1 MNWNVL
7 SKHGDCQS
15 MSEQVKIEQ
24 EMLDKG
30 YASRQRKIQRCIEKG
45 RESET
50 DYARSMIAAGLEPFS
65 KSIQQFIDRSWRGK
79 PGPKAIAALK
89 ITLEEMASDGYISM
103 IQFPKR
109 LKETKGRTHYFTQCM
124 EEDLLNTFLHW
135 GLYEHHDFVKCL
147 MDTGAR
153 LSELFGLEKR
163 YVDFNLNQIT
173 FPDRKCD
180 NPVSVPMT
188 DEVQKILR
196 PYYLKARAT
205 DKLFPYSSYWLR
217 TIWNRV
223 RDHLGYSDKDW
234 YVPHLCRHTCATRLV
249 QRGVPLGVVKDWMG
263 HECIQATMIYAHHAP
278 KQLHEAVK
286 VLNSKESSTSIAS

>member
-1 MNWNVL
+1 MPRRKVQQSRACPRLSQAVRTVYNRRKRGTPDADYYIMRMNHNIKAIGDLPVNQITEPLINVL
-7 SKHGDCQS
+7 IDYH
-15 MSEQVKIEQ
+15 
-24 EMLDKG
+24 
-30 YASRQRKIQRCIEKG
+30 
-45 RESET
+45 RETFDNSNKT
-50 DYARSMIAAGLEPFS
+50 INKKVS
-65 KSIQQFIDRSWRGK
+65 
-79 PGPKAIAALK
+79 ALK

-103 IQFPKR
+103 VKFPKR
-109 LKETKGRTHYFTQCM
+109 LKETKGRTHYFTQAM
-124 EEDLLNTFLHW
+124 EDDLLSTFLHW

-147 MDTGAR
+147 IDTGAR

-188 DEVQKILR
+188 DEVQNILR
-196 PYYLKARAT
+196 PYYLKCRAT

-223 RDHLGYSDKDW
+223 RDHQGYADKDW

-286 VLNSKESSTSIAS
+286 VLNTKESSTSIAS